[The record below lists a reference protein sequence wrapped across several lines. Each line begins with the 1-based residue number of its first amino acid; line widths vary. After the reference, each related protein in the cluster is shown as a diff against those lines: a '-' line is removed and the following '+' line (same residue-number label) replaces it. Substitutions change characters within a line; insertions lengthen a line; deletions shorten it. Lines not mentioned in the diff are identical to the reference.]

1 MLKKT
6 YTFGLLAAAII
17 ITPGAALATDFQ
29 NNQQNINQV
38 GIAQGFGNT
47 VVNNANQQN
56 RQNATR
62 FGNGG
67 YYSCGYNPQAQLSN
81 QNIAQTGVA
90 LGGFNT
96 VVNNANQGNAQNI
109 LSATNGYCY

>member
-6 YTFGLLAAAII
+6 YTFVLLAAAMI
-17 ITPGAALATDFQ
+17 ITPGAAFAVDFQ

-56 RQNATR
+56 LQNAAR
-62 FGNGG
+62 LGNTG
-67 YYSCGYNPQAQLSN
+67 YYSSCNNPQAQLSN
-81 QNIAQTGVA
+81 QNITQAGVA

-96 VVNNANQGNAQNI
+96 VVNNASQRNAQNI
-109 LSATNGYCY
+109 LSGANGYCY